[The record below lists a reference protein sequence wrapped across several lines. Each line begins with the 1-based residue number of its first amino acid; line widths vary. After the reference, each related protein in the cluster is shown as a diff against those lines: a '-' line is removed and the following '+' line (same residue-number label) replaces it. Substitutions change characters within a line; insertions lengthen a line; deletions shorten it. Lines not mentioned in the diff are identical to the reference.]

1 MQVSK
6 NKKQKSFSERSIA
19 ILIQG
24 VTDSSISVTATLT
37 FLITLYECF
46 PGLDWHGKICVWNCT
61 MRFLYVG
68 SGWRVRQPRNG
79 NGGTGSSSCW
89 FMACETLFGTSM
101 HVCGTVFLTRKNST
115 LALPLLTICSP
126 APTGCSFYVGSVIQ
140 VWRVATRNW
149 NCSKKKQE
157 CSISFLLKSLSL
169 KS

>member
-37 FLITLYECF
+37 FLITLYEWFTCW
-46 PGLDWHGKICVWNCT
+46 DWHGKICVWNCT
-61 MRFLYVG
+61 MRFLHFG
-68 SGWRVRQPRNG
+68 CDWRVRQPRNG
-79 NGGTGSSSCW
+79 NCR
-89 FMACETLFGTSM
+89 FMACEPLFSTSV
-101 HVCGTVFLTRKNST
+101 HVCGTVLLTRKNST

-126 APTGCSFYVGSVIQ
+126 APTGCRFYVGSVIQ